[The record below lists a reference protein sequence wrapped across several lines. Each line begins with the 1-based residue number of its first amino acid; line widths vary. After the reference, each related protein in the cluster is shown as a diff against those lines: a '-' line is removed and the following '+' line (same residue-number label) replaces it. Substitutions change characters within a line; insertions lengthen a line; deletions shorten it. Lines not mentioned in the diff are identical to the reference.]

1 VGAAAGTTNGGAS
14 GASGAG
20 SGGQSTSGASG
31 ASGTGGATTGGE
43 GGVGASSGGEAG
55 GVNPNG
61 SDYDATVLADGPVM
75 YLAMSALSGTE
86 PDLTGHGHDG
96 TYHGGTT
103 PSVTLPNGDHA
114 AELEGN
120 PHYVSVASSAALSI
134 PTTQNLTWEAWL
146 RPAVLQF
153 DEDSSGYVDWM
164 GKCEDYSPTCE
175 WEARMYNMTN
185 SSDRCNR
192 LSAYAFN
199 PSAGLGSGA
208 YWEAGTCGTIEA
220 ESWYHVVGQY
230 TLEETPSGCDDT
242 YPGRIDI
249 WVNGVKWN
257 QASHG
262 DTGCMSQ
269 YEVAPVANGSA
280 LNIGTMAQDAWF
292 QGSIAK
298 VAIYGV
304 RLSNEQIAHHY
315 QVMTGEAPT
324 GSCQSTCSF

>member
-1 VGAAAGTTNGGAS
+1 MNGGES
-14 GASGAG
+14 GVGTG
-20 SGGQSTSGASG
+20 SGGD
-31 ASGTGGATTGGE
+31 
-43 GGVGASSGGEAG
+43 AG
-55 GVNPNG
+55 GGNDNG

-75 YLAMSALSGTE
+75 YLAMSALSGSE

-96 TYHGGTT
+96 TYHGGAT
-103 PSVTLPNGDHA
+103 PSATLPNGDA
-114 AELEGN
+114 AADFEGD
-120 PHYVSVASSAALSI
+120 PHYVSVPSAAGLSI
-134 PTTQNLTWEAWL
+134 PTTQNLTWEAWI
-146 RPAVLQF
+146 RPDVLQF
-153 DEDSSGYVDWM
+153 DDDSSGYVDWM
-164 GKCEDYSPTCE
+164 GKCEEYSPTCE

-185 SSDRCNR
+185 SSNRCNR

-199 PSAGLGSGA
+199 PTADLGSGA
-208 YWEAGTCGTIEA
+208 YWEAGTCGTIQA
-220 ESWYHVVGQY
+220 DSWYHIVGEY
-230 TLEETPSGCDDT
+230 TLEETPSGCDDA
-242 YPGRIDI
+242 YPGRVDI

-269 YEVAPVANGSA
+269 YGVEPVANDSP

-298 VAIYGV
+298 VAVYGV

-315 QVMTGEAPT
+315 QVMTGKAPT